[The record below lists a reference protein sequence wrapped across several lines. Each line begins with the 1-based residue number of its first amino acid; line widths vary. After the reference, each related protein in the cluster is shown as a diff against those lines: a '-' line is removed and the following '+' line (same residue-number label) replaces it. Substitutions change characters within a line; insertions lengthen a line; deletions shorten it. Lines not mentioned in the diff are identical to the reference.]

1 MKSGRNETV
10 PSPWMLNKTSIT
22 GETNNA
28 FVGDAQLDEAIQS
41 KALPWRREDEIG
53 PGYSK
58 VQEEFPPWINNK
70 DYLPY
75 ASPTNT
81 LMGKQ
86 SACDFTNFSVVKN
99 SVSTGVSKHN
109 SEVPSV
115 IGFFRKDSQASVA
128 GGSGSRRN
136 SELEMQHH
144 ASLNETDMENRRQK
158 RSLRQFQRRN
168 TQNNSTTTEDTIPE
182 DEITQSSTNYTKL

>member
-1 MKSGRNETV
+1 MYFFQFPIYAAMKSGRNETV

-22 GETNNA
+22 GETNSA
-28 FVGDAQLDEAIQS
+28 FVGDAQMDEAIQS

-81 LMGKQ
+81 LMG
-86 SACDFTNFSVVKN
+86 NFLLKI
-99 SVSTGVSKHN
+99 
-109 SEVPSV
+109 SV
-115 IGFFRKDSQASVA
+115 I
-128 GGSGSRRN
+128 SR
-136 SELEMQHH
+136 
-144 ASLNETDMENRRQK
+144 
-158 RSLRQFQRRN
+158 
-168 TQNNSTTTEDTIPE
+168 I
-182 DEITQSSTNYTKL
+182 

>member
-1 MKSGRNETV
+1 MG
-10 PSPWMLNKTSIT
+10 MLNKTSIT
-22 GETNNA
+22 GETNSA

-81 LMGKQ
+81 LM
-86 SACDFTNFSVVKN
+86 
-99 SVSTGVSKHN
+99 GVSKHN

-158 RSLRQFQRRN
+158 RSLRQFQRKN
-168 TQNNSTTTEDTIPE
+168 TQGNSITESDTIPE
-182 DEITQSSTNYTKL
+182 DETFQSSTNYTKL